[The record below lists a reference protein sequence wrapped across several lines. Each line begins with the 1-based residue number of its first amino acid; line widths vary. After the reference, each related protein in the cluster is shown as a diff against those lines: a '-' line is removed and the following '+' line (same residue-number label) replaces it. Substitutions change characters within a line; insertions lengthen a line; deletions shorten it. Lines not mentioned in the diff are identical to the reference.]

1 MSRGN
6 NEMTIDTKALLSVT
20 HDEAREIL
28 SRFNNSPFRNHNIPV
43 NPECDVVLRLGPY
56 IDQCEASA
64 NHLEELEEQ
73 LHLANIDAL
82 QTEAERVAL
91 EAENNRLRAQQAS
104 LNGTINKLRRENK
117 RLTGHLRVIATTNQ
131 GLGVA
136 RRYAKQALAEGG
148 GK

>member
-1 MSRGN
+1 MGK
-6 NEMTIDTKALLSVT
+6 TIDTKALLPC
-20 HDEAREIL
+20 
-28 SRFNNSPFRNHNIPV
+28 PF
-43 NPECDVVLRLGPY
+43 CGGPAK
-56 IDQCEASA
+56 IRSERAGEDCVDTWVGCSSCFASA
-64 NHLEELEEQ
+64 DRLEDAYSNPVGAAATWNERRASDR
-73 LHLANIDAL
+73 LA
-82 QTEAERVAL
+82 AL